1 MKMFL
6 TIETLNTQSDPSMN
20 GDLMS
25 KPVGI
30 TSATL
35 DVPSHKIAQTIADHW
50 GHRGYVVE
58 FVIVPEPETAG

>member
-6 TIETLNTQSDPSMN
+6 TIETLNT
-20 GDLMS
+20 GDDGFGNLMS